1 MIVSKS
7 FKEKLAHII
16 FDYDTLPSRLFDL
29 LLIAAIVISVVVVML
44 DSVASIHA
52 VYGGFFYVLEW
63 CFTVIFTIEYA
74 MRLYV
79 ASSRWRY
86 VRSTFGIIDLLSILP
101 TYFSL
106 LFPGTQ
112 YLLVIRFFR
121 VLRIFRLLKLVKFVR
136 EGDFVKSAMLASS
149 RKILFF
155 LFFVMITVSIIGA
168 LMYLIEGEEH
178 GFHSIPE
185 GVYWAIVTITTVGY
199 GDISPQTVP
208 GRALA
213 SLLMIV
219 GYSIIAVPTGIVSAE
234 MASMNEKISKDLAI
248 SCCERV
254 EHDRDA
260 RFCKQCGR
268 PLSSDSGALPERP
281 DNPV

>member
-1 MIVSKS
+1 MTSSKT
-7 FKEKLAHII
+7 FKERLAHII
-16 FDYDTLPSRLFDL
+16 FDYDTVPARLFDL
-29 LLIAAIVISVVVVML
+29 TLIAAIIISVVVVML
-44 DSVASIHA
+44 DSVSGIHA
-52 VYGGFFYVLEW
+52 QYGKLFYILEW
-63 CFTVIFTIEYA
+63 CFTILFTIEYG

-79 ASSRWRY
+79 ASNKPKY
-86 VRSTFGIIDLLSILP
+86 IRSFFGIIDLLSILP
-101 TYFSL
+101 TYFSIF
-106 LFPGTQ
+106 FPGTQ

-121 VLRIFRLLKLVKFVR
+121 VLRIFRLLKLVKFVK
-136 EGDFVKSAMLASS
+136 EGEYVRSAMIASS

-155 LFFVMITVSIIGA
+155 LFFVLVTVSIIGA

-213 SLLMIV
+213 AMLMII

-234 MASMNEKISKDLAI
+234 MASMNEQIHADLSRI
-248 SCCERV
+248 DTCCKTL
-254 EHDRDA
+254 EHDDDA
-260 RFCKQCGR
+260 QFCKECGKK
-268 PLSSDSGALPERP
+268 LE
-281 DNPV
+281 

>member
-1 MIVSKS
+1 MAPSKT

-16 FDYDTLPSRLFDL
+16 FEYDTIPARLFDL
-29 LLIAAIVISVVVVML
+29 FLIAAIIVSVFVVML
-44 DSVASIHA
+44 DSVSGIHA
-52 VYGGFFYVLEW
+52 VYGGFFYALEW
-63 CFTVIFTIEYA
+63 FFTILFTVEYG

-79 ASSRWRY
+79 ASNRPRY
-86 VRSTFGIIDLLSILP
+86 IRSFFGIIDLLSILP
-101 TYFSL
+101 TYFSIF
-106 LFPGTQ
+106 FPGTQ

-121 VLRIFRLLKLVKFVR
+121 VLRIFRLLKLVKFVK
-136 EGDFVKSAMLASS
+136 EGEYVKTAMVASS

-155 LFFVMITVSIIGA
+155 LFFVLVTVSIIGA

-213 SLLMIV
+213 AMLMII

-234 MASMNEKISKDLAI
+234 MASMNEQIHADLSKMDK
-248 SCCERV
+248 CCKTV
-254 EHDRDA
+254 GHDDDA
-260 RFCKQCGR
+260 KFCKVCGK
-268 PLSSDSGALPERP
+268 PLD
-281 DNPV
+281 

>member
-1 MIVSKS
+1 MTPSRT

-16 FDYDTLPSRLFDL
+16 FDYDTVPAKMFDL
-29 LLIAAIVISVVVVML
+29 FLIAAIILSVIVVML
-44 DSVASIHA
+44 DSVPGIHE
-52 VYGGFFYVLEW
+52 VYGGFFYGLEW
-63 CFTVIFTIEYA
+63 FFTVLFTVEYG

-79 ASSRWRY
+79 ASNKPRY
-86 VRSTFGIIDLLSILP
+86 VRSFFGIIDLLSILP
-101 TYFSL
+101 TYFSV

-121 VLRIFRLLKLVKFVR
+121 VLRIFRLLKLVKFVK
-136 EGDFVKSAMLASS
+136 EGEYVRNAVLASS

-199 GDISPQTVP
+199 GDILPQTIP

-213 SLLMIV
+213 AMLMII

-234 MASMNEKISKDLAI
+234 MASMNKQIHTDLSKID
-248 SCCERV
+248 SCCKTID
-254 EHDRDA
+254 HDDDA
-260 RFCKQCGR
+260 RFCKVCGR
-268 PLSSDSGALPERP
+268 PVR
-281 DNPV
+281 